1 MNDFE
6 NRSRDKPRVSQQ
18 KIITSHVFICI
29 ILSTALFLIY
39 MFLSKLIIRNQ
50 NLGKLTSF
58 ECGYDTIRKIRSP
71 FSTKFFV
78 LIVLFVVF
86 DIELALFFPLAYSLQ
101 IYVDLKSIMIL
112 IVILLILIAGVFLE
126 WHNGA
131 LDWKL

>member
-6 NRSRDKPRVSQQ
+6 NRSRGKLRVSQQ

-39 MFLSKLIIRNQ
+39 MLLSKLLTRNQ
-50 NLGKLTSF
+50 NLSKLTSF

>member
-1 MNDFE
+1 M
-6 NRSRDKPRVSQQ
+6 
-18 KIITSHVFICI
+18 TSHVFICM
-29 ILSTALFLIY
+29 ILSSALFMMYLLLSKFI
-39 MFLSKLIIRNQ
+39 MTNQNLSKLS
-50 NLGKLTSF
+50 SF
-58 ECGYDTIRKIRSP
+58 ECGYDTMSKMRQP

-101 IYVDLKSIMIL
+101 IYVDHQSIL
-112 IVILLILIAGVFLE
+112 ILMVILLILLAGVFLE

>member
-6 NRSRDKPRVSQQ
+6 NRSRDTPRVSQQ

-39 MFLSKLIIRNQ
+39 MLLSKPIIRNQ
-50 NLGKLTSF
+50 NLRKLTSF

>member
-39 MFLSKLIIRNQ
+39 MLLSKLIIRNQ
-50 NLGKLTSF
+50 NLRKLTSF
-58 ECGYDTIRKIRSP
+58 ECGFDTIRKIRSP

-112 IVILLILIAGVFLE
+112 IVILMILIAGVFLE

>member
-6 NRSRDKPRVSQQ
+6 NRSRDKSRVSQQ
-18 KIITSHVFICI
+18 KIITSHVFICM

-39 MFLSKLIIRNQ
+39 MLLSKLIIRDQ
-50 NLGKLTSF
+50 NLRKLTSF

-112 IVILLILIAGVFLE
+112 IVILLILITGIFLE

>member
-6 NRSRDKPRVSQQ
+6 NRSWDKSRESQQ

-39 MFLSKLIIRNQ
+39 IFLSKLQSNNQ
-50 NLGKLTSF
+50 NLRKLSSF
-58 ECGYDTIRKIRSP
+58 ECGFDSIRKIRSP
-71 FSTKFFV
+71 FSTKFFA

-101 IYVDLKSIMIL
+101 VYADLKSIMIL